1 MYVSTL
7 MAWTVADLPDLSD
20 RTYVVTGANAGIG
33 FETARALAGAGATV
47 VLACRNLDKAAAARG
62 QIEAGAPRGRVELLG
77 LDLAD
82 QGQIAVAADE
92 ALERFPRLHG
102 LLNNDG
108 EMGLPWSRPVDGH
121 EGVFGTNH
129 LGPFA
134 LAGRILPALLAVPGS
149 RVVTVSSMSHHI
161 GRIPWDD
168 VHGVLRYGKTRAY
181 AQSKLANLLF
191 AFELQRRLARAGET
205 TSSLAAH
212 PGFAS
217 TDIISSTLARVPRSA
232 ELRIR
237 AAADRYISA
246 AVAAGPSLRAATD
259 PGAFGGQFYG
269 PGGPGGITCSPV
281 CASPARPAE
290 RRVGKGCVSSG
301 EFR

>member
-102 LLNNDG
+102 LINNAG
-108 EMGLPWSRPVDGH
+108 VLGL
-121 EGVFGTNH
+121 
-129 LGPFA
+129 
-134 LAGRILPALLAVPGS
+134 PGS
-149 RVVTVSSMSHHI
+149 RTV
-161 GRIPWDD
+161 
-168 VHGVLRYGKTRAY
+168 
-181 AQSKLANLLF
+181 
-191 AFELQRRLARAGET
+191 E
-205 TSSLAAH
+205 
-212 PGFAS
+212 
-217 TDIISSTLARVPRSA
+217 
-232 ELRIR
+232 
-237 AAADRYISA
+237 
-246 AVAAGPSLRAATD
+246 
-259 PGAFGGQFYG
+259 G
-269 PGGPGGITCSPV
+269 PGGGVGP
-281 CASPARPAE
+281 RAE
-290 RRVGKGCVSSG
+290 
-301 EFR
+301 